1 MPGIPHRQVNPS
13 SRPEQTL
20 DLRAPAVILPTM
32 AKGPPVPCDP
42 PTGTVKQ
49 AATTARLAR
58 EAAALRA
65 NLHKRKEQARALD
78 GDRSKPT

>member
-1 MPGIPHRQVNPS
+1 
-13 SRPEQTL
+13 
-20 DLRAPAVILPTM
+20 
-32 AKGPPVPCDP
+32 
-42 PTGTVKQ
+42 VKQ
-49 AATTARLAR
+49 AAKTARLAR